1 MPYIGT
7 GIWCTP
13 LARSKYTAPNRI
25 EANNYN
31 NTITARILTNHVYLV
46 RGKKETCIC
55 TVCAATHSLP
65 LLLYR
70 TYTWN
75 GRTNERTDG
84 TGHTRTSNT
93 FASSSSFHLIS
104 KLYIPFRSPI
114 DFVDMTSATFI
125 SFLMA
130 FLALCRIVCRVW
142 NGDRIHGRMKLSHA
156 YAF

>member
-7 GIWCTP
+7 GTWCTP

-46 RGKKETCIC
+46 RGKKRNMHLHC
-55 TVCAATHSLP
+55 VCRHTLSPSPSLSHIHME
-65 LLLYR
+65 
-70 TYTWN
+70 
-75 GRTNERTDG
+75 RTNERTDG